1 MKKQFFSLALFAAAW
16 LAGGSAQAWD
26 EPAQV
31 DGVYQIGTASEL
43 EWFSEFVARNSNGET
58 KAVLTA
64 DLDFTG
70 VTHTPIGPNK
80 DAKFNGSF
88 DGQYHHIKNL
98 VINTTDNYQGIFG
111 WVRGGSTI
119 KNLTIDATCSFT
131 GGDRTAALVA
141 TLNANAGTDSP
152 MQILNVVNHANV
164 NSASGAVSAFIGASD
179 NAVFFKIHN
188 CVNTGNIKTT
198 GSGKYA
204 VVANG
209 WSNGNPGANSQ
220 VWNVVNTGTISP
232 IDGNNTFFRGNYR
245 SVQNSYDV
253 INYGMQATY
262 ISPSAI
268 HSGELCYILN
278 QGETLGVQYTQD
290 LSDPNSIPMPISGL
304 TVCKNTD
311 YYCGGTAKGS
321 YTYSNTELTASD
333 VPASHSFSNETGLC
347 TFCSYPK
354 EDWKSASNDGYYY
367 LSNATDVEWFSHMV
381 RDAGHGAMNAKL
393 DADIDFGGVPNAH
406 LPIGSSGKKYFGHF
420 DGQGH
425 RIIGMVLNTASKLNN
440 RGYDGN
446 GFFGSVRGGGTDANE
461 TVTNEVIIENI
472 IIDASCSIEH
482 DNNFA
487 AGVVAHINSRNDE
500 NSNIIIRNCG
510 NEANVTTTGK
520 NAAGI
525 LGCVEGTNVGLKL
538 YNLWNKGN
546 IVGRSGESAAIC
558 AWTGQRNVDGE
569 VDVEGCWNIGEVT
582 GIDGNHYNMIRR
594 NSNIV
599 PRNIV
604 DLCIANGT
612 NGGNQGTVAVHNTD
626 NPISS
631 GELCYLLNGDQ
642 TNIVYTQTLG
652 TDAMPVYG
660 TASSQVYQVGT
671 IDCTGAAVGDINYSN
686 TEGESVQR
694 PHNYSEYGICS
705 VCNGFEEPN
714 LVDGWYELQN
724 AGNVEWFGDYVD
736 AGNLTSNAKLMND
749 IDFNNVENLHKPIG
763 RSEQQKFNGTF
774 DGQGYRIKNMI
785 IEKPSDSNVGF
796 FGWLRGN
803 NANTTV
809 KNLIIDSSCTIH
821 GYNRVGGITGTYQNG
836 GNIITIENVVNE
848 ATVTAEHQDAGGIFG
863 GHQAGGPTIIIK
875 NVMNRGAI
883 TAKNEH
889 GFAGALCCYMEVGGG
904 SKIENFVN
912 LGTISGHEGG
922 NIGRH
927 NIGDVTNLIDLS
939 ATTDKT
945 QGVRADLITTDIAG
959 GKLAYTV
966 GWWQELGTDD
976 YPMPFEKVGA
986 VVYRT
991 GEERCD
997 HADIATT
1004 VYSNTNG
1011 AIVTGSHNYN
1021 TTTGLCDLCSQPNAG
1036 FKSLV
1041 NGAYELG
1048 SVIDVK
1054 WFEAMVNY
1062 GSPAI
1067 NGKVTTATLDFNG
1080 GSCRIGNDANSYRGT
1095 FQGNGVVVSNFVINN
1110 DQQVQGFFGWV
1121 TGGADISGIVFDN
1134 TCSISCNERG
1144 GIIGAAKDG
1153 GTVKIT
1159 RLGNEGT
1166 VTTTS
1171 KNAAGIIGTD
1181 LNSACTLLIDQCYST
1196 GTITGGNE
1204 SAQIAGWTG
1213 ANSKITNSWS
1223 CAEVTGVQ
1231 EGREFSRYGGDNHG
1245 AQYENCFTT
1254 YHETNTGLT
1263 YDTPAAKFASGEV
1276 AYTINKN
1283 AGEEIFYQLL
1293 GTDDHP
1299 SLDSSR
1305 GQVIL
1310 NGNYEN
1316 VATTL
1321 TLNDANSF
1329 GTNSDFDV
1337 NSVTMTRTLKGEKW
1351 NTFCVPF
1358 GMTSEEISAQFGA
1371 DAKVKELSGATL
1383 NGENYNMTFS
1393 DASTI
1398 VAGKPYMV
1406 RVSNEVTSLNL
1417 GAKTIKGTITPA
1429 TAGDVTFTGVY
1440 NNGNAPQ
1447 GSFIISNNVFYNVDS
1462 TVALKAFRGYITVDS
1477 GSGVKALTFDFDDD
1491 ATGISLME
1499 DGRSQMEDGAIYNVA
1514 GQRINKMQKGI
1525 NIVNGKKILK

>member
-1 MKKQFFSLALFAAAW
+1 MKKQLLGLALLSAAW

-31 DGVYQIGTASEL
+31 NGVYQIGTASEL
-43 EWFSEFVARNSNGET
+43 EWFSEFVAGNSNGVT
-58 KAVLTA
+58 AAVLTA

-70 VTHTPIGPNK
+70 VTHKPIGPNK

-98 VINTTDNYQGIFG
+98 VINTTNNYQGIFG

-119 KNLTIDATCSFT
+119 KNFTIDATCSFT
-131 GGDRTAALVA
+131 GGDRTAAVVA
-141 TLNANAGTDSP
+141 TLNTNAGTDSP
-152 MQILNVVNHANV
+152 MQILNIVNHANV

-179 NAVFFKIHN
+179 NTVFFKIHN
-188 CVNTGNIKTT
+188 CVNTGNIETT

-209 WSNGNPGANSQ
+209 WSNGNPGENSQ

-232 IDGNNTFFRGNYR
+232 IDGTNTFFRGNYR

-268 HSGELCYILN
+268 HSGELCYKLN
-278 QGETLGVQYTQD
+278 EGETKGQTYTQD

-304 TVCKNTD
+304 TVYKNTD

-321 YTYSNTELTASD
+321 YTYSNTELTASN
-333 VPASHSFSNETGLC
+333 VPSSHSFSNETGLC
-347 TFCSYPK
+347 TYCSYPK
-354 EDWKSASNDGYYY
+354 EDWKSASGDDYYH
-367 LSNATDVEWFSHMV
+367 LSNAADVEWFSHMV

-420 DGQGH
+420 DGQNH

-446 GFFGSVRGGGTDANE
+446 GFFGSVRGGGTDSNG
-461 TVTNEVIIENI
+461 TFTNEVIIENL
-472 IIDASCSIEH
+472 IIDSSCSIEH

-510 NEANVTTTGK
+510 NEANVSTTGK

-525 LGCVEGTNVGLKL
+525 LGCVEATNVGLKL

-594 NSNIV
+594 NTNIV

-686 TEGESVQR
+686 IEGVSIQR
-694 PHNYSEYGICS
+694 PHDYSEFGICS
-705 VCNGFEEPN
+705 VCDGFEEPD
-714 LVDGWYELQN
+714 LVSDWYELRN
-724 AGNVEWFGDYVD
+724 AGNVEWYSQYVAT
-736 AGNLTSNAKLMND
+736 AGGTHKSAKLMND
-749 IDFNNVENLHKPIG
+749 IDFLSIENLHSPIG
-763 RSEQQKFNGTF
+763 PNEQNKFNATF
-774 DGQGYRIKNMI
+774 DGQGCRIKNLI
-785 IEKPSDSNVGF
+785 INRPDADNQGF

-803 NANTTV
+803 NADTRIE
-809 KNLIIDSSCTIH
+809 NLIIDKSCSFTARGDVGALSGNSQNSGRTIYLH
-821 GYNRVGGITGTYQNG
+821 
-836 GNIITIENVVNE
+836 NIVNE
-848 ATVTAEHQDAGGIFG
+848 ANVTGSGQNVAGLVASNGNNSKWDIRNCVN
-863 GHQAGGPTIIIK
+863 AGNIK
-875 NVMNRGAI
+875 STHA
-883 TAKNEH
+883 TPY
-889 GFAGALCCYMEVGGG
+889 AGAVGGYLG
-904 SKIENFVN
+904 NNGQSVIENFINTGKIEGYDGTNRLGRWYGQTPTNIIDAGTDVN
-912 LGTISGHEGG
+912 SSNNYYCPE
-922 NIGRH
+922 
-927 NIGDVTNLIDLS
+927 S
-939 ATTDKT
+939 ATSGALTYYANK
-945 QGVRADLITTDIAG
+945 QAG
-959 GKLAYTV
+959 
-966 GWWQELGTDD
+966 
-976 YPMPFEKVGA
+976 
-986 VVYRT
+986 
-991 GEERCD
+991 
-997 HADIATT
+997 
-1004 VYSNTNG
+1004 S
-1011 AIVTGSHNYN
+1011 
-1021 TTTGLCDLCSQPNAG
+1021 
-1036 FKSLV
+1036 
-1041 NGAYELG
+1041 
-1048 SVIDVK
+1048 DV
-1054 WFEAMVNY
+1054 FY
-1062 GSPAI
+1062 Q
-1067 NGKVTTATLDFNG
+1067 L
-1080 GSCRIGNDANSYRGT
+1080 
-1095 FQGNGVVVSNFVINN
+1095 
-1110 DQQVQGFFGWV
+1110 
-1121 TGGADISGIVFDN
+1121 
-1134 TCSISCNERG
+1134 
-1144 GIIGAAKDG
+1144 
-1153 GTVKIT
+1153 
-1159 RLGNEGT
+1159 
-1166 VTTTS
+1166 
-1171 KNAAGIIGTD
+1171 IGTD
-1181 LNSACTLLIDQCYST
+1181 T
-1196 GTITGGNE
+1196 
-1204 SAQIAGWTG
+1204 
-1213 ANSKITNSWS
+1213 
-1223 CAEVTGVQ
+1223 
-1231 EGREFSRYGGDNHG
+1231 
-1245 AQYENCFTT
+1245 
-1254 YHETNTGLT
+1254 
-1263 YDTPAAKFASGEV
+1263 
-1276 AYTINKN
+1276 
-1283 AGEEIFYQLL
+1283 
-1293 GTDDHP
+1293 HP
-1299 SLDSSR
+1299 VLDISHK
-1305 GQVIL
+1305 QVIL
-1310 NGNYEN
+1310 NGTYQNT
-1316 VATTL
+1316 ASTL
-1321 TLNDANSF
+1321 ALSDMNSF
-1329 GTNSDFDV
+1329 GTNSNFDV
-1337 NSVTMTRTLKGEKW
+1337 TSVTMERTLKAGKW

-1358 GMTSEEISAQFGA
+1358 DMTAAEITDQLGSGTE
-1371 DAKVKELSGATL
+1371 VKELTGATQ
-1383 NGENYNMTFS
+1383 NGENYTMTFS
-1393 DASTI
+1393 DASSI

-1406 RVSNEVTSLNL
+1406 KVPGENDVTSFTLSN
-1417 GAKTIKGTITPA
+1417 KTIKGTITPA

-1499 DGRSQMEDGAIYNVA
+1499 DGRSQMEDGAIYNIA